1 MAVWRGWVAVFLGDK
16 NLAAG
21 LFNLRVFEA
30 IAPEHGFAQ
39 FLQPLLT
46 LALGQN
52 LRMGTLQVS
61 VGNGILFSVTR
72 NRTSK
77 TKYTLVSRRLAL
89 QLPKIPIRD

>member
-16 NLAAG
+16 KLAAG

-30 IAPEHGFAQ
+30 IAPQNGLAQ

-52 LRMGTLQVS
+52 LRMGTLKVR
-61 VGNGILFSVTR
+61 VGNSILFSVTR

-89 QLPKIPIRD
+89 QLPKISIRD